1 MPIQSETSP
10 FKEQSDS
17 SGIRLQDQSPKTS
30 RHFINNLLVPLKVRD
45 FGLLFS
51 GQMISTIGDMFF
63 AVALPWLMLSSGYS
77 PRELGIVLAAYGI
90 PRVGTLLLGGLLSDW
105 LGPRRVML
113 LAEVLTADE
122 LQAGNALNTSTIQLA
137 LLIGSGL
144 AGLVVSHLQPAAAFV
159 VDALTFVVSAIT
171 LASMQKGRRS
181 AKPIA
186 TPEDQNA
193 SVSQKASEETSA
205 FAPDITFWQLLR
217 TWRLLQVAFLV
228 IIFGNFLFNGL
239 FEVALPTL
247 ARNQFLAG
255 ASGYGLLL
263 ATFGGGSLLGGLVAG
278 GLGKIAHR
286 GILMLSLIMILGI
299 LYSLVPFAGGLQG
312 AALLIGS
319 AGFTNGMLTV
329 LAFTIMQLQAP
340 HHLLGRLMGVFLFAS
355 LGLYPFSVALA
366 GIVSS
371 HFGPAILFPI
381 SAAMMLGASAFG
393 WL

>member
-1 MPIQSETSP
+1 M
-10 FKEQSDS
+10 
-17 SGIRLQDQSPKTS
+17 
-30 RHFINNLLVPLKVRD
+30 
-45 FGLLFS
+45 
-51 GQMISTIGDMFF
+51 
-63 AVALPWLMLSSGYS
+63 
-77 PRELGIVLAAYGI
+77 
-90 PRVGTLLLGGLLSDW
+90 
-105 LGPRRVML
+105 
-113 LAEVLTADE
+113 
-122 LQAGNALNTSTIQLA
+122 
-137 LLIGSGL
+137 
-144 AGLVVSHLQPAAAFV
+144 
-159 VDALTFVVSAIT
+159 
-171 LASMQKGRRS
+171 
-181 AKPIA
+181 
-186 TPEDQNA
+186 
-193 SVSQKASEETSA
+193 
-205 FAPDITFWQLLR
+205 
-217 TWRLLQVAFLV
+217 
-228 IIFGNFLFNGL
+228 
-239 FEVALPTL
+239 ALPTL

-355 LGLYPFSVALA
+355 MGLYPFSVALA

-381 SAAMMLGASAFG
+381 SAAMMLTRNQGIVGVSRASDM
-393 WL
+393 LHYKPC